1 MFVFDEL
8 SVRSLEILYADN
20 EKALSQ
26 IRRRLVKNFMDVI
39 ILSELKGTPLSG
51 YDVMTLIYRRF
62 RILLGSG
69 SVYSL
74 LYSMERKGLIRGDWN
89 ERRRLYTLTQKG
101 EKAIKATMNSYNRIE
116 SFVADLLP
124 KRTPA

>member
-39 ILSELKGTPLSG
+39 ILSELKETPLSG

-74 LYSMERKGLIRGDWN
+74 LYSMERKGLIKGDWN

-101 EKAIKATMNSYNRIE
+101 EKAIEATMNSYNRIE
-116 SFVADLLP
+116 SFVANLLP
-124 KRTPA
+124 KQTGT